1 MCILQLSFIWHSDV
15 IFTCLFYIK
24 HTWKICDLANRRTKT
39 PRNLVMV
46 MPLTTCT
53 VRTQI
58 RLKLDRNHTHNHTD
72 HSHPHPHQH
81 PTPQRLLTE
90 EPISSRADLALST
103 LVSSS
108 LEQYQRTMWAQNS
121 TAMPTVYTR
130 GTSNTSEVTSIV
142 ATIPLLQY
150 NPTSP
155 RISSRYGYNK
165 STL

>member
-1 MCILQLSFIWHSDV
+1 M
-15 IFTCLFYIK
+15 TCLFYIK
-24 HTWKICDLANRRTKT
+24 HTSKICDLANRRTKT

-46 MPLTTCT
+46 MLLTTC
-53 VRTQI
+53 TQI

-72 HSHPHPHQH
+72 HSHPHPHRH
-81 PTPQRLLTE
+81 PHPQRLLTE

-108 LEQYQRTMWAQNS
+108 LEQYQRTMRAQNS

-130 GTSNTSEVTSIV
+130 GTSNDSEVTSIV

-150 NPTSP
+150 IPTIP